1 MDIFMAFFDLVP
13 VVLFLISAIRYQRDL
28 YNKMSKGSFCLFA
41 AGTIFVV
48 VAGIFKAIY
57 KILFYLNICDFA
69 SLNNCFFPMQTT
81 GFVLAGSG
89 ILAMLVHPQGENK
102 VYSFLSLPLLI
113 LAAPALYS
121 GTMIFVVLMVLG
133 VFVMDGC
140 LIYIAIKKK
149 VYAAIALLVVTLIC
163 TLGMGYLSTKPDL
176 SDWIK
181 EIVNTIGQASFLIS
195 SIVLRKKGLSE
206 ANSLN

>member
-1 MDIFMAFFDLVP
+1 MDIFMAFFDLIP

-41 AGTIFVV
+41 AGTIFVF
-48 VAGIFKAIY
+48 VAGVFKAIY
-57 KILFYLNICDFA
+57 KILYYCNVCDFTA
-69 SLNNCFFPMQTT
+69 LNDCFFPMQTT

-89 ILAMLVHPQGENK
+89 ILAMLVHPQGDNK
-102 VYSFLSLPLLI
+102 IYSFIPLPLVL
-113 LAAPALYS
+113 LASPALFN

-133 VFVMDGC
+133 VFIMDGS

-149 VYAAIALLVVTLIC
+149 VYIAIVLLIVALVC